1 MKYVRALAA
10 ALFAACLLAT
20 GAASAQ
26 TYPDHPITLLVP
38 FPPGGATD
46 TIARILQ
53 DPSSSDIAK
62 PPLCFCGR
70 AMTSRNGE
78 RCRRSG

>member
-1 MKYVRALAA
+1 MTFARAFAA
-10 ALFAACLLAT
+10 AFFAACLLAT

-26 TYPDHPITLLVP
+26 TYPNHPITLLVP

-53 DPSSSDIAK
+53 DPMQKA
-62 PPLCFCGR
+62 LG
-70 AMTSRNGE
+70 
-78 RCRRSG
+78 RRS